1 LNAARAGTDV
11 ETGPIDNSAVTKGVI
26 ATPHKTASEVGAQVL
41 RDGGNAVDAAIAANA
56 VLCVVYPHMTSVAG
70 DLMAI
75 VWPAGASTPVGLI
88 GAGRSGAL
96 ATIEAVR
103 ARGHSTMPER
113 GVLTVTVPGTVEA
126 WGRLLERFGT
136 WGLGAVMEPAAS
148 LAAEGYIITPRLS
161 ESLRSAAGLLGSEPG
176 AQALYPPMEAG
187 MLLRNADLA
196 AVLHDVGRSGISGF
210 YRGEIAAQIVAAIAR
225 RDGLVTAADL
235 ATHRSQ
241 WVEPV
246 AMKYRDITVYEL
258 PPPTQG
264 LAALAMLARLSLLEP
279 SDLQPGPQFVGHL
292 RRIRDTS
299 YALRDRYITD
309 PDFASAPLEPFLDPS
324 HAAVGGAGPREGG
337 DTVYLCAADEHGN
350 LVSLIQSVAFDFG
363 SGVVAEG
370 TGMLLQ
376 NRGCYF
382 KLDPQHVNRL
392 EPRKRTMHTLIPAMA
407 ARDGKPWAIFG
418 TMGGEGQPQIQ
429 AQVLVNLVDHHLDPS
444 EAVARPRVRVQAGGA
459 RVSIEADYPHAA
471 ELARADRTFQ
481 LMPRHH
487 HSFGH
492 SQAIVIDGV
501 NSWRAAADPRSDG
514 SAEYVP

>member
-1 LNAARAGTDV
+1 
-11 ETGPIDNSAVTKGVI
+11 VTQGVI
-26 ATPHKTASEVGAQVL
+26 ATPHRSASEVGAQVL

-75 VWPAGASTPVGLI
+75 VWPAGASAPVGLI

-96 ATIEAVR
+96 ATIDAVR
-103 ARGHSTMPER
+103 ARGHNAMPER
-113 GVLTVTVPGTVEA
+113 GALTVTVPGTVEA
-126 WGRLLERFGT
+126 WGRVLERFGT
-136 WGLGAVMEPAAS
+136 WGLGAVLEPAAS
-148 LAAEGYIITPRLS
+148 LAAEGYVITPRLA
-161 ESLRSAAGLLGSEPG
+161 EFLRSAAGLLGSEPA
-176 AQALYPPMEAG
+176 AQALYPAMEPG
-187 MLLRNADLA
+187 MLLRNPDLA
-196 AVLHDVGRSGISGF
+196 SVLRDVGRSGISGF
-210 YRGEIAAQIVAAIAR
+210 YRGEIASAIVSAIAR

-235 ATHRSQ
+235 ASHRSQ
-241 WVEPV
+241 WVDPI
-246 AMKYRDITVYEL
+246 AMKYRDVTVYEL

-264 LAALAMLARLSLLEP
+264 LTALAMLARLSLLERAQ
-279 SDLQPGPQFVGHL
+279 LQPGPEFVGHL

-309 PDFASAPLEPFLDPS
+309 PDFAAAPVEPFLDPS

-350 LVSLIQSVAFDFG
+350 LVSLIQSVAFAFG

-382 KLDPQHVNRL
+382 SLDPDHVNRL
-392 EPRKRTMHTLIPAMA
+392 EPRKRTMHTLIPALA
-407 ARDGKPWAIFG
+407 TRDGKPWAIFG
-418 TMGGEGQPQIQ
+418 TMGGDGQPQIQ
-429 AQVLVNLVDHHLDPS
+429 AQVLVNLVDHRLDPS
-444 EAVARPRVRVQAGGA
+444 EAVARPRIRVQAGGA
-459 RVSIEADYPHAA
+459 RTSIEADYPHAA
-471 ELARADRTFQ
+471 ELARSDRTFQ

-492 SQAIVIDGV
+492 SQAIVIDGP
-501 NSWRAAADPRSDG
+501 NTWRAASDPRSDG
-514 SAEYVP
+514 SAEQMT